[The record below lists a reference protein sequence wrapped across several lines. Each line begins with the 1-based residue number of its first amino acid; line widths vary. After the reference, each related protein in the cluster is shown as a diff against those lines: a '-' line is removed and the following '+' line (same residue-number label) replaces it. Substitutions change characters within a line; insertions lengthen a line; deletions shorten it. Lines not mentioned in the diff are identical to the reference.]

1 MNLNEAFTAL
11 DKLEED
17 VFSVND
23 DGIEKLQNFMKND
36 DTIDEIAIYDMDF
49 NEDEKLETDVNPCH
63 VGDVIL
69 DCCVCHS
76 KVFKPVEEI
85 KVDEETQVANK
96 GEECPYC
103 YSVDG
108 FKVVGEVT
116 PFEQKEE
123 CDCEIDDDVMEV
135 KNTSEFDEEEIEVTE
150 SKKIPSKKRGIKES
164 KKKTITIKEST
175 KDNPKLISK
184 KGTIANALNSH
195 MDELQGIEDVNE
207 LKNKVFEIV
216 DNSEAAGT
224 KDAKDFKYRV
234 MSQKTKERALST
246 IAAYITAMSSR
257 DKNESLGSD
266 IEKYQKWVDYDMK
279 RYGNVSDKTKEE
291 LKKAGLQLIKDQYG
305 DYEVSTGSYKEESK
319 KCELKE
325 DLDEI
330 EIKANDMKIK
340 IEPQEE
346 VEKSEQEVDE
356 KEEVEV
362 NGKETVVPVSEE
374 TKQEIELDIDDVDK
388 DSIQVATE
396 ECLKESYK
404 DVKFFRVGSV
414 KNKNNKVIV
423 EGIVGLNSGKKRNMK
438 FVYESYKC
446 SGSKLGFKGH
456 TLQLKEQFSLVGNVK
471 NGKLVCESI
480 KRK

>member
-116 PFEQKEE
+116 PFKEKEE

-135 KNTSEFDEEEIEVTE
+135 KNTGEFDEEDIEVTE

-195 MDELQGIEDVNE
+195 MHELQGIEDVNE

-257 DKNESLGSD
+257 DKKESLGSD

-319 KCELKE
+319 KCELEE

-356 KEEVEV
+356 KEEVEF
-362 NGKETVVPVSEE
+362 NGEKTVVPVSEE
-374 TKQEIELDIDDVDK
+374 TKEEIELDIDDVDK
-388 DSIQVATE
+388 DSVQVATE

-414 KNKNNKVIV
+414 KNRDNKIIV
-423 EGIVGLNSGKKRNMK
+423 EGIVGFNSGKKRNMK
-438 FVYESYKC
+438 FVYESNKC
-446 SGSKLGFKGH
+446 SGSKLGFKGRA
-456 TLQLKEQFSLVGNVK
+456 LQLKESFSLVGKVQR
-471 NGKLVCESI
+471 GRLVCKSI

>member
-49 NEDEKLETDVNPCH
+49 NEDEKLATDVNPCH
-63 VGDVIL
+63 VGDAIL

-123 CDCEIDDDVMEV
+123 CDCEIDDDVINIED
-135 KNTSEFDEEEIEVTE
+135 TIESAEEEIKINE
-150 SKKIPSKKRGIKES
+150 SKNIPSKKRGLKES

-175 KDNPKLISK
+175 KNNPKLLSK

-207 LKNKVFEIV
+207 LKNKVFKIV

-279 RYGNVSDKTKEE
+279 RYGDVSDKTKKE
-291 LKKAGLQLIKDQYG
+291 LKKADLQLIKDEYG
-305 DYEVSTGSYKEESK
+305 DYEVSAGSYKEESK

-340 IEPQEE
+340 IEPDEE
-346 VEKSEQEVDE
+346 VEQSEQEVDE
-356 KEEVEV
+356 KEEVEFE
-362 NGKETVVPVSEE
+362 GEETVSPVSEE
-374 TKQEIELDIDDVDK
+374 TKEEIELDIDDVDK
-388 DSIQVATE
+388 DSVQVATE

-414 KNKNNKVIV
+414 KNRNNKVIV
-423 EGIVGLNSGKKRNMK
+423 EGIVGFNSGKKRNMK
-438 FVYESYKC
+438 FVYESYKTV
-446 SGSKLGFKGH
+446 GTKLGFKGRS
-456 TLQLKEQFSLVGNVK
+456 LQLKEGFSLVGKVQE
-471 NGKLVCESI
+471 GKLVCESI